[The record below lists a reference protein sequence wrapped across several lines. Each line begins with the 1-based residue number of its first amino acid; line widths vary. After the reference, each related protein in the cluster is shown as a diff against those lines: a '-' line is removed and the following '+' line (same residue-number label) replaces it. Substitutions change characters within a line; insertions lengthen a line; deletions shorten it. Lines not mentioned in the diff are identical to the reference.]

1 MARQRTVFS
10 CTDCGTH
17 ALQWAG
23 KCPGCGE
30 WNTLV
35 EETEPVRGAVAAAVA
50 VEPPL
55 PITQVDPTQW
65 KPRPTGVSELDRVLG
80 GGLVAGSVTLVG
92 GEPGVG
98 KSTLLLQAAASVARS
113 GARCLYM
120 SGEESA
126 AQVQGRAARVDALV
140 EGLWFSAE
148 SDVKGIVALI
158 DSVDPD
164 FVVVDSVQ
172 TMHDSELGTTPG
184 TVNQVRGCAQQL
196 IEATKRRQTATVL
209 VGHVTKENEIAG
221 PRVLEHA
228 VDTVLSFGGDRHHAL
243 RLLRALKHR
252 FGSTDELGL
261 FEMGEQGL
269 IGVPDPSALFLADR
283 RSGVAG
289 SIVVP
294 TVDGNR
300 PLLVEVQALV
310 ASAGPGGP
318 RRSAQGVDPGRLAFL
333 VAVLEQRVGV
343 SLAGLDVYVSVVGGV
358 RVTEPGS
365 DLGIALALVSAV
377 SGHALPPDLVALG
390 EVGLA
395 GELRQVAQTPRRVA
409 EARRLGFEQLV
420 VPQSAPA
427 SVEAPVLL
435 RAATLADALDLV
447 GVRGDVEAATW

>member
-1 MARQRTVFS
+1 
-10 CTDCGTH
+10 
-17 ALQWAG
+17 
-23 KCPGCGE
+23 
-30 WNTLV
+30 
-35 EETEPVRGAVAAAVA
+35 
-50 VEPPL
+50 
-55 PITQVDPTQW
+55 
-65 KPRPTGVSELDRVLG
+65 
-80 GGLVAGSVTLVG
+80 
-92 GEPGVG
+92 
-98 KSTLLLQAAASVARS
+98 
-113 GARCLYM
+113 
-120 SGEESA
+120 
-126 AQVQGRAARVDALV
+126 
-140 EGLWFSAE
+140 
-148 SDVKGIVALI
+148 
-158 DSVDPD
+158 
-164 FVVVDSVQ
+164 
-172 TMHDSELGTTPG
+172 
-184 TVNQVRGCAQQL
+184 
-196 IEATKRRQTATVL
+196 
-209 VGHVTKENEIAG
+209 
-221 PRVLEHA
+221 
-228 VDTVLSFGGDRHHAL
+228 L

-283 RSGVAG
+283 RAGVAG

-294 TVDGNR
+294 TLDGSR

>member
-1 MARQRTVFS
+1 
-10 CTDCGTH
+10 
-17 ALQWAG
+17 
-23 KCPGCGE
+23 
-30 WNTLV
+30 
-35 EETEPVRGAVAAAVA
+35 
-50 VEPPL
+50 
-55 PITQVDPTQW
+55 
-65 KPRPTGVSELDRVLG
+65 
-80 GGLVAGSVTLVG
+80 
-92 GEPGVG
+92 
-98 KSTLLLQAAASVARS
+98 
-113 GARCLYM
+113 
-120 SGEESA
+120 
-126 AQVQGRAARVDALV
+126 
-140 EGLWFSAE
+140 
-148 SDVKGIVALI
+148 
-158 DSVDPD
+158 
-164 FVVVDSVQ
+164 
-172 TMHDSELGTTPG
+172 
-184 TVNQVRGCAQQL
+184 
-196 IEATKRRQTATVL
+196 
-209 VGHVTKENEIAG
+209 
-221 PRVLEHA
+221 
-228 VDTVLSFGGDRHHAL
+228 L

>member
-1 MARQRTVFS
+1 
-10 CTDCGTH
+10 
-17 ALQWAG
+17 
-23 KCPGCGE
+23 
-30 WNTLV
+30 
-35 EETEPVRGAVAAAVA
+35 
-50 VEPPL
+50 
-55 PITQVDPTQW
+55 
-65 KPRPTGVSELDRVLG
+65 
-80 GGLVAGSVTLVG
+80 
-92 GEPGVG
+92 
-98 KSTLLLQAAASVARS
+98 
-113 GARCLYM
+113 
-120 SGEESA
+120 
-126 AQVQGRAARVDALV
+126 
-140 EGLWFSAE
+140 
-148 SDVKGIVALI
+148 
-158 DSVDPD
+158 
-164 FVVVDSVQ
+164 
-172 TMHDSELGTTPG
+172 
-184 TVNQVRGCAQQL
+184 
-196 IEATKRRQTATVL
+196 
-209 VGHVTKENEIAG
+209 
-221 PRVLEHA
+221 
-228 VDTVLSFGGDRHHAL
+228 L

-269 IGVPDPSALFLADR
+269 IGVPDPSALFLVDR

-377 SGHALPPDLVALG
+377 SGHALPADLVALG